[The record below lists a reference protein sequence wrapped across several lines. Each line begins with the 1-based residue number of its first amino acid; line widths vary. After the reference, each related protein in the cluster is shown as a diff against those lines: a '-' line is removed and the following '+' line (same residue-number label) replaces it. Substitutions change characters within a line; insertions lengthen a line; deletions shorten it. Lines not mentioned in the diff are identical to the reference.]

1 MLLSTTR
8 HRFHPRTEQDRERE
22 RRDAALRAQL
32 ADVAA
37 RLVSLEREQQTQFTR
52 IAQLQHQIDEL
63 TRLLKRALTRE

>member
-8 HRFHPRTEQDRERE
+8 HRFHPRNEQDRERE
-22 RRDAALRAQL
+22 RRDSALRAQL

-52 IAQLQHQIDEL
+52 IAQLQHQVDEL
-63 TRLLKRALTRE
+63 TRFLKETLARE